1 MWKDLWEVTLDI
13 KRENK
18 TKGGKNPRTKL
29 GVEARDTKI
38 KQFEMVKIISA
49 RSKHILSP

>member
-1 MWKDLWEVTLDI
+1 MLDL

-18 TKGGKNPRTKL
+18 TKGEKIQRPNWGLKKKN
-29 GVEARDTKI
+29 TKI